1 LSLLRRATA
10 PVSVALL
17 IIVAALTF
25 ASLQTSSVPSPPI
38 LDPNFELWVE
48 SSAGSHPLA
57 WQFEHVEAADDSASL
72 KQTQVGGMKATELAI
87 FRGGE
92 TGWTYAY
99 LSQVID
105 GARLTALFTQEI
117 EVSVMR
123 EACICSSSALS
134 AGTLFGVEVND
145 GTHILTYVFSE
156 YHAETQVFLA
166 HRIVSLQTPSSEWVQ
181 QRLDFAEQY
190 DDAQWKTPDR
200 VTLSIVFG
208 VGLDATG
215 WQRAYVHG
223 FTVARSESYV
233 NSMPIATNG
242 GTQVFFC
249 LLKKRSAIAE
259 MSRTGVKI

>member
-1 LSLLRRATA
+1 MSLLRRATA

-25 ASLQTSSVPSPPI
+25 ANLQTSSVPSPPI

-48 SSAGSHPLA
+48 SSAGSHPLV
-57 WQFEHVEAADDSASL
+57 WQFEHVEAVDDSASL
-72 KQTQVGGMKATELAI
+72 KQTQVDGMKATELTI
-87 FRGGE
+87 FRGGK

-145 GTHILTYVFSE
+145 GTHVLTYVFSE
-156 YHAETQVFLA
+156 YHAETQMFLA

-181 QRLDFAEQY
+181 QRLDFAVQY
-190 DDAQWKTPDR
+190 EDAQWKTPRPSDVEHRLRSRTQCYR
-200 VTLSIVFG
+200 VATSVCARVHCDKIGELRE
-208 VGLDATG
+208 LD
-215 WQRAYVHG
+215 
-223 FTVARSESYV
+223 V
-233 NSMPIATNG
+233 NRDKWRND
-242 GTQVFFC
+242 FFC

>member
-1 LSLLRRATA
+1 MSLLRRATA

-17 IIVAALTF
+17 IIVAALAF
-25 ASLQTSSVPSPPI
+25 ANLQTSSVPSPPI
-38 LDPNFELWVE
+38 LDPNFELWAE
-48 SSAGSHPLA
+48 SATGSHPLV
-57 WQFEHVEAADDSASL
+57 WRFEHVEAVDDSASL
-72 KQTQVGGMKATELAI
+72 KQIQVDGMKATELAI
-87 FRGGE
+87 FRGGK

-145 GTHILTYVFSE
+145 GTHVLTYAFSE
-156 YHAETQVFLA
+156 YRAATQVFLA
-166 HRIVSLQTPSSEWVQ
+166 HRIASLQTPSGEWVQ

-190 DDAQWKTPDR
+190 KDAQWKTPDR

-208 VGLDATG
+208 VGLNATG

-223 FTVARSESYV
+223 FTVTRSENYV

-242 GTQVFFC
+242 GTQIV
-249 LLKKRSAIAE
+249 SVY
-259 MSRTGVKI
+259 SRNDLQSLRCRELE